1 MKYFFA
7 ILFTFSS
14 LFSYSQLPDGS
25 IAPNFITTD
34 VNGNEHELY
43 NYLDMGYTVILQI
56 SASWSGPDWNYSS
69 NGVLQ
74 EVWENHGPAGQPGVS
89 PNTTDDVMILWFEG
103 DAGTAE
109 SELENSDFGNWLIY
123 IGNKKVNSKWNVH
136 NEVQYR
142 NYDAIGDLEQLL
154 LRTGVGYNL
163 SENNH
168 NLLLGYGYILSQN
181 YSAVTEDKLDV
192 NEHRIFQQFTSKQK
206 IGNVSLSHRYRFEQR
221 FVESDFKMRLRYFLA
236 FKVPILKTET
246 SPTKLYLSAYN
257 EVFLNTESDMFD
269 RNRVYGGLGYQ
280 LNNNVRIEAGYMN
293 QLFEHSSRDQFNL
306 ITFVNF

>member
-1 MKYFFA
+1 MVA
-7 ILFTFSS
+7 LTCV
-14 LFSYSQLPDGS
+14 LMLP
-25 IAPNFITTD
+25 
-34 VNGNEHELY
+34 
-43 NYLDMGYTVILQI
+43 
-56 SASWSGPDWNYSS
+56 YSS
-69 NGVLQ
+69 AAQ
-74 EVWENHGPAGQPGVS
+74 
-89 PNTTDDVMILWFEG
+89 
-103 DAGTAE
+103 
-109 SELENSDFGNWLIY
+109 NSDFGNWLIY
-123 IGNKKVNSKWNVH
+123 IGNKKVDSKWNIH

-181 YSAVTEDKLDV
+181 YSADTEDKLDV

-257 EVFLNTESDMFD
+257 EVFLNTESDVFD

-293 QLFEHSSRDQFNL
+293 QLFEHSSRDKFNL
-306 ITFVNF
+306 ITFINF